1 MGIFAKEKK
10 LRENIVYNILIRL
23 RIDIFMSTV
32 NTHTVV
38 LRIHE
43 IAVNLT
49 IFTNFYIYAFFHDPT
64 TGQKR

>member
-38 LRIHE
+38 LRIH
-43 IAVNLT
+43 AVNLT
-49 IFTNFYIYAFFHDPT
+49 IFTIFYIYAFFHDPT